1 MSFGTGGDIRTAT
14 GRRYMSLTKKEPS
27 NTPESVKGPMSK
39 LKKPFN
45 VFSPNRRNK
54 GIVRTYC
61 LGKPRLGTADIV
73 NLGAFDQK

>member
-1 MSFGTGGDIRTAT
+1 
-14 GRRYMSLTKKEPS
+14 
-27 NTPESVKGPMSK
+27 MSK

-61 LGKPRLGTADIV
+61 LGKSLLGAEGIV

>member
-1 MSFGTGGDIRTAT
+1 
-14 GRRYMSLTKKEPS
+14 
-27 NTPESVKGPMSK
+27 MSK